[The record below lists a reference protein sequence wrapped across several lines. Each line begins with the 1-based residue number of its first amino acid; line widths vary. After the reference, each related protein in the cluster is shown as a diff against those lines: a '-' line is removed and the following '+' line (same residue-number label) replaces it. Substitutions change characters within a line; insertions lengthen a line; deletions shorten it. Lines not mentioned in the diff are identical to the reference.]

1 MQDESRYAVGIDI
14 GTDNVRAVV
23 GLFEPDKKPTI
34 VGFSETTNSGMR
46 KGTIVDVNK
55 VANAVDSALATLD
68 KMSGFNITSAAV
80 SIGGSHIQGF
90 ASRGTVTVSG
100 HEITPNDIERVHS
113 SATDVQIP
121 ANREILDITPSSY
134 DLDGQKGIK
143 DPLGLTG
150 VRLEVDAYII
160 TAMIPHLRNID
171 QVLEVNQMVSYA
183 ILPSSIASAQAVL
196 TDKQRENGVV
206 LIDLGGTTTD
216 IAVYEDGDLVYTAV
230 LPVGSNNI
238 TNDLAIGLKTDLDVA
253 EKVKI
258 EYAVAMSK
266 LRQGSGTIRFK
277 VGNEMVSFP
286 SEIVDEIVEAR
297 VEHTF
302 ELVNNELRKIKKYA
316 NLPGGI
322 VLTGGGARLKGI
334 ASSAKEY
341 MQLAARVGKPHE
353 YGGLGD
359 KVVGPEWATAIG
371 LMKIDFDGNAQK
383 VKAVSG
389 NKKGLFGGLF
399 KKKNK

>member
-1 MQDESRYAVGIDI
+1 MQDDSRYAVGIDI
-14 GTDNVRAVV
+14 GTDNVRAVI

-34 VGFSETTNSGMR
+34 VGFSEQSNSGMR

-55 VANAVDSALATLD
+55 VANAVDAALATLD
-68 KMSGFNITSAAV
+68 KMSGFHVDSAAV

-90 ASRGTVTVSG
+90 SSRGTVTVSG
-100 HEITPNDIERVHS
+100 HEITLDDIERVHS

-121 ANREILDITPSSY
+121 VNREILDITPSSY

-150 VRLEVDAYII
+150 IRLEVDAYII
-160 TAMIPHLRNID
+160 TAMTPHIRNVD
-171 QVLEVNQMVSYA
+171 QVLETNQLTSYA
-183 ILPSSIASAQAVL
+183 ILPSSIAAAQTVL
-196 TDKQRENGVV
+196 TDQQRENGVV
-206 LIDLGGTTTD
+206 LIDIGGTTTD
-216 IAVYEDGDLVYTAV
+216 IAIYEEGDLIYTAV
-230 LPVGSNNI
+230 LPVGGNNI
-238 TNDLAIGLKTDLDVA
+238 TNDLAIGLKTDLDIA

-258 EYAVAMSK
+258 EYAVAKSD
-266 LRQGSGTIRFK
+266 LRKGGGIIRFK
-277 VGNEMVSFP
+277 VGNETVTFP
-286 SEIVDEIVEAR
+286 SDIVDEIVEAR

-302 ELVNNELRKIKKYA
+302 ELINNELRKVKKYA
-316 NLPGGI
+316 NLPGGV
-322 VLTGGGARLKGI
+322 VLTGGGAKLNGLA
-334 ASSAKEY
+334 ASVKEY

-359 KVVGPEWATAIG
+359 KIVGPEWATAIG

-383 VKAVSG
+383 VKKLSG

-399 KKKNK
+399 KKKK